1 VHRARSATRTQT
13 ATQRQF
19 VYSVH
24 QDISP
29 AAVPSRV
36 QLAHQVVQT
45 WMVLPAL
52 HVISAQRGAYLVPMV
67 KAGPRRAID
76 VHDTIEY
83 PQTVYPASLL
93 VLLRASPGN
102 GVLLI
107 GANHKIAATAPQAD
121 LITIVAAELRA
132 KRVVAASLQLQ
143 AQHRAQ
149 NVSRARQISIWT
161 PPRRAARAKLGFI
174 QLARQPCALHA
185 LQARLTWIRTLQRR
199 VQAVDPALQPRLAL
213 CNAPP
218 ARPVPQTL
226 TKIRLLL
233 AKCASQARLLEVD
246 PRRAP
251 CVHQVRRTRIN
262 RLQLPAWPAA
272 QELGRS
278 KVLFHA
284 LPAQQAAQTLTLQ
297 PRRRVSSVQWDFLR
311 HQRQSLVLLAE

>member
-1 VHRARSATRTQT
+1 
-13 ATQRQF
+13 
-19 VYSVH
+19 
-24 QDISP
+24 
-29 AAVPSRV
+29 V

-149 NVSRARQISIWT
+149 NVSRARQISIRT
-161 PPRRAARAKLGFI
+161 PPRRAARAKWVFIQLVMRSCAPPVLPAKLIWTRMLRHRVRCVQLGFI